1 MTLKNIRGN
10 FPLEDPV
17 QHALQSM
24 DHVSYINGL
33 ASCFLFFN
41 FHVYEKPKMYIEIFK
56 NCQNK
61 QKIAKKCF
69 FTINYR

>member
-33 ASCFLFFN
+33 TSCFLFLTFMFMRN
-41 FHVYEKPKMYIEIFK
+41 
-56 NCQNK
+56 
-61 QKIAKKCF
+61 QKCISKFSKIVKKSKKK
-69 FTINYR
+69 